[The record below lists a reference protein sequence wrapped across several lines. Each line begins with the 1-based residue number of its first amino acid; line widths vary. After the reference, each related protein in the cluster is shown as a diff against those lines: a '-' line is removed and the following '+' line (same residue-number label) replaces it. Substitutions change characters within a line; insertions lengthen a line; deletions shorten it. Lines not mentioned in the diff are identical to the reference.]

1 MKNLQTLKLNTS
13 SIGIAAPHS
22 APPARA
28 RRPPSSRWLPRRP
41 ASGAGPGLKHRMLAL
56 FAVELAA
63 TLAAVAATGS
73 IHNTIFRIAI
83 AGAAL
88 TIALLVAI
96 ETLAPAYRRARVVA
110 APAVTPTPAAPRHA
124 AARRPRR
131 RRAGRSRKMLNK
143 TRVALLFI
151 MAIGF
156 AAYFGGGG
164 TFAGFTAETQNPND
178 ALASGTLLLK
188 DHVTTDCNS
197 QAGESNNNV
206 NANCDVALAFGSS
219 CPGQEPGVFVGTS
232 TVVLT
237 NTGTLPASKLYLW
250 APWSNAV
257 YSGSTISPGN
267 TVGPLAIYASGHGPA
282 GSEGPMTA
290 GDLIT
295 VTSGTF
301 SQSFCVGA
309 GGVAA
314 GATSIPIAATCTVS
328 LVVYTNSAT
337 ITIAAGATIQDSS
350 SDTTAA
356 NTNCYDMQITNL
368 TWNPTTNNPLCS
380 SALLYV
386 QETTG
391 GKNYCWFG
399 SGHDSATGMCDAP
412 ISAKQTS
419 ATPTI
424 GPSQTYTL
432 TTGLTGNVKA
442 GDELDFSE
450 NGNVVACTANANTYM
465 NATSLVT
472 SSAACTIKSGVN
484 SGFDANVVITDKSTL
499 NTLASDY
506 PSSTDSIS
514 AFDINRNFGLKKELT
529 PVSANGTT
537 GVAATDLASSAA
549 RTFVVG
555 VFIPGPAAAQN
566 TLQALKSTFGLV
578 WHIDQ

>member
-1 MKNLQTLKLNTS
+1 MKNLLKLKLNAS
-13 SIGIAAPHS
+13 LIESAASHS
-22 APPARA
+22 APAASSEAQQALPTTTSTQRKH
-28 RRPPSSRWLPRRP
+28 RPDV
-41 ASGAGPGLKHRMLAL
+41 GLKQRMLAL
-56 FAVELAA
+56 LAIELAA
-63 TLAAVAATGS
+63 TLAAIAATGT
-73 IHNTIFRIAI
+73 IHSTIFRIAI
-83 AGAAL
+83 AGLAL
-88 TIALLVAI
+88 TVAALVAI
-96 ETLAPAYRRARVVA
+96 EALAFHRRARVVA
-110 APAVTPTPAAPRHA
+110 APAVTPYPIPTPAPA
-124 AARRPRR
+124 AAAAAVPPR
-131 RRAGRSRKMLNK
+131 KVLNK
-143 TRVALLFI
+143 TRIGLLFV

-156 AAYFGGGG
+156 AAYFGGSG

-188 DHVTTDCNS
+188 DHVTADCNS

-219 CPGQEPGVFVGTS
+219 SPGQEPGVYVGTS
-232 TVVLT
+232 TIVLT
-237 NTGTLPASKLYLW
+237 NTGSLPASKLYLW
-250 APWSNAV
+250 APYSNAV
-257 YSGSTISPGN
+257 YSGSTINPGG
-267 TVGPLAIYASGHGPA
+267 TVGPLSVYASGHGPA
-282 GSEGPMTA
+282 GVEGPMAA

-295 VTSGTF
+295 VTSGPY

-314 GATSIPIAATCTVS
+314 GATSIPIAASCTVAS
-328 LVVYTNSAT
+328 VTYTNTAT
-337 ITIAAGATIQDSS
+337 ITISAGATIQDGS

-356 NTNCYDMQITNL
+356 NTNCYDVQTTNFG
-368 TWNPTTNNPLCS
+368 WNPTTNNPLCS

-432 TTGLTGNVKA
+432 TAGLTGNVKA

-465 NATSLVT
+465 NATSLAT
-472 SSAACTIKSGVN
+472 SSAACTVKSGTN

-514 AFDINRNFGLKKELT
+514 AFDINRNYGLKKELT
-529 PVSANGTT
+529 PVTANGTT
-537 GVAATDLASSAA
+537 GVSSVDLASSGS

-555 VFIPGPAAAQN
+555 VFIPGPAASQN
-566 TLQALKSTFGLV
+566 QLQALKSTFGLV